1 MSSVGTNLDRIV
13 PIQLRGCDMAEEEKG
28 SKRLLNFSKEGIAL
42 FSSVTALLVSIYS
55 LSVSMFPNLK
65 PVETSSA
72 TITKVSVDMSVPWWM
87 FYDQY
92 PQAVGRDSVNTR
104 DMEIDLGA
112 VVYVQ
117 ANLQGSRNKHFAIHG
132 VLHYVGENIPYI
144 DENQEYSG
152 TIVKQTV
159 SDQRVTLVTWIRLP
173 PVGDDTPVRKLFIRA
188 ELYQLAVHHGK
199 VSYRRDRGT
208 LLDVSDSEPLTWP
221 IG

>member
-1 MSSVGTNLDRIV
+1 MG
-13 PIQLRGCDMAEEEKG
+13 EEEKG
-28 SKRLLNFSKEGIAL
+28 SKRLLNFSKEGVAL

-72 TITKVSVDMSVPWWM
+72 AITKVSVDMSVPWWM

-92 PQAVGRDSVNTR
+92 PQAVGRGSVGPR
-104 DMEIDLGA
+104 AEEIGLGA

-152 TIVKQTV
+152 TLVTPTV
-159 SDQRVTLVTWIRLP
+159 SDQRVTLVVTIQRSFCA
-173 PVGDDTPVRKLFIRA
+173 GPVR
-188 ELYQLAVHHGK
+188 
-199 VSYRRDRGT
+199 
-208 LLDVSDSEPLTWP
+208 
-221 IG
+221 